1 MASTPDVLPHV
12 GRIPGSQN
20 KWILAGFNGAGM
32 LQIFTLTQ
40 AIAKMV
46 TEEVEYEGTGLPELF
61 KATNTRLAVR
71 HQI

>member
-20 KWILAGFNGAGM
+20 QWILAGFNGAGM